1 MLEKLIAQI
10 MAGYEISK
18 AEAKMLIDYDLGTLK
33 QGAELI
39 RRSYCGS
46 TFDLCSIINGKSGRC
61 SENCKYCAQSVYYQT
76 GIDIYS
82 LLKISEIK
90 AIALH
95 NQKQGVERF
104 SIVTSGRKLNVQEF
118 NKILKI
124 YQELNDTTTI
134 SLCAS
139 LGLLN
144 FEELKKLKETG
155 VKRYHNNLETSRNY
169 FNNVCTTH
177 SYEKKIKTIKD
188 AQLEGLEVCSGGI
201 VGMGESWLDRLDLA
215 FELKDL
221 GIKSVPINVL
231 NPIRGTPLEHLKPL
245 SKEDVERIFAIFRF
259 ILPDATIR
267 MAGGRGLF
275 DDKGIN
281 VFKSGANGAITGDML
296 TTQGITIAEDQ
307 RIIKQLGFRVA
318 KP

>member
-104 SIVTSGRKLNVQEF
+104 SIVTSGN
-118 NKILKI
+118 
-124 YQELNDTTTI
+124 
-134 SLCAS
+134 
-139 LGLLN
+139 
-144 FEELKKLKETG
+144 
-155 VKRYHNNLETSRNY
+155 
-169 FNNVCTTH
+169 
-177 SYEKKIKTIKD
+177 
-188 AQLEGLEVCSGGI
+188 
-201 VGMGESWLDRLDLA
+201 
-215 FELKDL
+215 
-221 GIKSVPINVL
+221 
-231 NPIRGTPLEHLKPL
+231 
-245 SKEDVERIFAIFRF
+245 
-259 ILPDATIR
+259 
-267 MAGGRGLF
+267 
-275 DDKGIN
+275 
-281 VFKSGANGAITGDML
+281 
-296 TTQGITIAEDQ
+296 
-307 RIIKQLGFRVA
+307 
-318 KP
+318 

>member
-177 SYEKKIKTIKD
+177 SYEQKIKTIK
-188 AQLEGLEVCSGGI
+188 AAKLAGLEVCSGGI

-231 NPIRGTPLEHLKPL
+231 T
-245 SKEDVERIFAIFRF
+245 
-259 ILPDATIR
+259 
-267 MAGGRGLF
+267 
-275 DDKGIN
+275 
-281 VFKSGANGAITGDML
+281 VFL
-296 TTQGITIAEDQ
+296 
-307 RIIKQLGFRVA
+307 
-318 KP
+318 

>member
-177 SYEKKIKTIKD
+177 SYE
-188 AQLEGLEVCSGGI
+188 Q
-201 VGMGESWLDRLDLA
+201 
-215 FELKDL
+215 
-221 GIKSVPINVL
+221 KS
-231 NPIRGTPLEHLKPL
+231 
-245 SKEDVERIFAIFRF
+245 
-259 ILPDATIR
+259 
-267 MAGGRGLF
+267 
-275 DDKGIN
+275 
-281 VFKSGANGAITGDML
+281 
-296 TTQGITIAEDQ
+296 
-307 RIIKQLGFRVA
+307 KQLRLQN
-318 KP
+318 